1 MNDKLKSLAMKVFLV
16 VLFLAL
22 GPGLFFYGAHTLIA
36 GPGSEVRCGSEVMH
50 DGQVCRETSHGSTVG
65 RSYTEQRDEQ
75 NSFMNRFGYPVIAL
89 IVGSVVLVSAGLILW
104 AAAQKRRGHPGSP
117 AG

>member
-1 MNDKLKSLAMKVFLV
+1 MNDKLKSLAMKVFMV

-36 GPGSEVRCGSEVMH
+36 GPGSEVRCGGEVMH

-75 NSFMNRFGYPVIAL
+75 NSFMNRFGYPIVAL
-89 IVGSVVLVSAGLILW
+89 ILGSVVLLVGGRVFWLSA
-104 AAAQKRRGHPGSP
+104 QRRRGRPGAP